1 MPDLPGLYIFGG
13 KTVIFFFLHFFK
25 QLETLGFVILIL
37 QKYKSKRLM
46 LDEMNQSASELP
58 ITFQFINLL
67 YLGPISRKR
76 D

>member
-1 MPDLPGLYIFGG
+1 
-13 KTVIFFFLHFFK
+13 
-25 QLETLGFVILIL
+25 
-37 QKYKSKRLM
+37 M